1 MEEQAHL
8 GSETR
13 PFSWRRNL
21 LPLESKKIVFNFV
34 ITCNNFE
41 RSFAEF
47 LDRADDVLH
56 FTALGPTEQRS
67 PRTSFR
73 VDYLKAN
80 GTIGFYYPDWVVVQ
94 KDTEGEEVN
103 WLIET
108 EGRVREGTEEKDA
121 AMREWCRRITE
132 ATGVSWNY
140 LRVNQTDFRPDFATL
155 RELVFKAIGNAMFL
169 ERDRRN
175 TTMSRKEVR
184 QALDRGRA

>member
-1 MEEQAHL
+1 M
-8 GSETR
+8 
-13 PFSWRRNL
+13 
-21 LPLESKKIVFNFV
+21 

-175 TTMSRKEVR
+175 TTTSRKEVR